1 MDHAVQF
8 LVCHGYAVLFAWIF
22 AEQVGLPIPTIPL
35 LLAAGSLATSGR
47 MNFAWS
53 LGLALAAC
61 LMADGLWYQIGR
73 WRGPKILRLLCRIL
87 LQPDSCAHRIKAA
100 SRRYGEAALLV
111 AKFVPGLNF
120 AAPPLAG
127 VSGVNPLRFLIF
139 DSVASVLWAGGYMTL
154 GYVFSGQ
161 FERLAVCSWEPSTVR
176 VAVLIAVIAA
186 WISFKLMRGDGWLAS
201 RRGGED
207 REQNTAKANRKR
219 LVQIG
224 A

>member
-22 AEQVGLPIPTIPL
+22 VEQAGVPIPTIPL
-35 LLAAGSLATSGR
+35 LLAAGSLATTGR
-47 MNFAWS
+47 MNLAWS

-73 WRGPKILRLLCRIL
+73 WRGPKVLRLFCRISL
-87 LQPDSCAHRIKAA
+87 EPDSCARRIKAA
-100 SRRYGEAALLV
+100 SRRYGEGTLLV
-111 AKFVPGLNF
+111 AKFVPGLNL

-139 DSVASVLWAGGYMTL
+139 DSFGSVLWAGGYMTL
-154 GYVFSGQ
+154 GYVFGGQ
-161 FERLAVCSWEPSTVR
+161 FERVATYSWELSTVR
-176 VAVLIAVIAA
+176 VVVLIAVIAA
-186 WISFKLMRGDGWLAS
+186 LISFKLMRGHGRLVS
-201 RRGGED
+201 GRGGED
-207 REQNTAKANRKR
+207 GEQNTGKANRKR